1 MRAFQR
7 HGDKELASLCQC
19 EACVPQ
25 GSPFN
30 GTGDNVRMILCA
42 ICGNKRCPHA
52 TDHRNA
58 CTNSNNPGQPGSS
71 YEQCTNP
78 GDISEADLLRE
89 DLAYMHA
96 KDSGALDRNRDDR
109 ALSLQIS
116 RPDAQEREAR
126 RNGHG

>member
-7 HGDKELASLCQC
+7 HSDKELASLC
-19 EACVPQ
+19 AAAVP
-25 GSPFN
+25 SLE
-30 GTGDNVRMILCA
+30 T
-42 ICGNKRCPHA
+42 
-52 TDHRNA
+52 NA
-58 CTNSNNPGQPGSS
+58 
-71 YEQCTNP
+71 

-109 ALSLQIS
+109 ALSLQIN